1 MTIYL
6 IKKDNQ
12 TEEFNNVIEW
22 DKNYVVY
29 KAGRGTCKIY
39 TGEDEYFTDEMPQP
53 EATE

>member
-22 DKNYVVY
+22 NEKYCVY
-29 KAGRGTCKIY
+29 KAGKGICKIY
-39 TGEDEYFTDEMPQP
+39 ASEDEYFTDVEPVEQQ
-53 EATE
+53 

>member
-6 IKKDNQ
+6 IKTDNQ

-39 TGEDEYFTDEMPQP
+39 AGEDEYFTDVEPKL
-53 EATE
+53 EEE